1 MAIPES
7 FLDDLVSRSDIM
19 EVVSGYVRLTK
30 PSGANMFG
38 LCPFH
43 GEKTPS
49 FAVNPERQMY
59 KCFGC
64 GKGGGVI
71 NFIME
76 IENVPYRDAVEIL
89 ARRAGLTVPESGAPD
104 DYAEKRRRM
113 LDINRDAARHFYRLL
128 SSPVGEAA
136 RDYLVMRGISKEIV
150 TRFGIGVAPDSWTL
164 LLDAMVK
171 KGYTSQELLEAGLV
185 RRKGSG
191 GKGSDGKE
199 SGAKD
204 SGRKESGAKDSGGKE
219 SGAKDRGGNDGV
231 GNDSGG
237 NEGGGKES
245 SWKESRG
252 TYDVF
257 RNRLMF
263 PVIDVRGGVIGF
275 SGRILGEGEPKYLNS
290 PETLVFNKSR
300 NLFAL
305 NIAKKS
311 KAGMLI
317 LAEGNIDVVALH
329 QAGFDCAVASL
340 GTSLTAEQV
349 KLMSHYTEKAVIAF
363 DSDEAGKRAALRAIP
378 LLEKTG
384 MSVKIVDMGVSK
396 DPDEFL
402 KKHGPDGF
410 KTLIGRSDNH
420 IAYRLQTIKN
430 GCDLSADEGRLFY
443 LNAATELLSELGSKP
458 EREIYS
464 SRVAETAGISP
475 GSVLAEVDRK
485 LKVKMAKQRKDFE
498 KKVTRPAAAAQSA
511 DRAQREKNVYSAVAE
526 EGVVRC
532 LVLDPTLMRTASE
545 LGFSADEF
553 TSPFLVKVYEMLLR
567 RISEAR
573 EVKEAF
579 ILSELDSGEASR
591 LTGILDKPEALPN
604 SERTIREYIEKIRA
618 EKFKAGVPDTDLLLE
633 IKKYREK
640 KDIGGN

>member
-7 FLDDLVSRSDIM
+7 FLDDLVNRSDIM

-89 ARRAGLTVPESGAPD
+89 ARRAGLTVPESGASD

-113 LDINRDAARHFYRLL
+113 LDMNRDAARHFYKLL
-128 SSPVGEAA
+128 SSPIGGAA

-164 LLDAMVK
+164 LLDAMLK

-185 RRKGSG
+185 RRKGGSGNDGGGRGSG
-191 GKGSDGKE
+191 GKDGSGNE
-199 SGAKD
+199 SSGKD
-204 SGRKESGAKDSGGKE
+204 SVGNEGGGK
-219 SGAKDRGGNDGV
+219 
-231 GNDSGG
+231 DSGG

-275 SGRILGEGEPKYLNS
+275 SGRILGDGEPKYLNS

-317 LAEGNIDVVALH
+317 LAEGNIDVVSLH

-384 MSVKIVDMGVSK
+384 MSVKVVDMGASK

-402 KKHGPDGF
+402 KKHGSDSF

-430 GCDLSADEGRLFY
+430 DCDLSSDEGRLFY
-443 LNAATELLSELGSKP
+443 LNAATMLLSELGSKP

-464 SRVAETAGISP
+464 ARVAETAGISP

-485 LKVKMAKQRKDFE
+485 LKVKTAKQRKDFE
-498 KKVTRPAAAAQSA
+498 KKVTRPTAAALGA

-532 LVLDPTLMRTASE
+532 LVLDPMLMRTASE
-545 LGFSADEF
+545 LGFSAEEF
-553 TSPFLVKVYEMLLR
+553 TSPFLAKVYGMLQR

-573 EVKEAF
+573 DVKEAF
-579 ILSELDSGEASR
+579 ILSELDPGEASR

-604 SERTIREYIEKIRA
+604 SERTIRDYIEKIRA

-640 KDIGGN
+640 KDIGGI